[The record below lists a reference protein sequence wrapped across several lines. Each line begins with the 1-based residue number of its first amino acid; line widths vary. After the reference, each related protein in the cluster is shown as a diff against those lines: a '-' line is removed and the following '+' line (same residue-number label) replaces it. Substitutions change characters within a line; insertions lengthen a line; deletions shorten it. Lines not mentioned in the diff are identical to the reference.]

1 MLLLKRGISCLN
13 GVVFVFKQEKPGLVH
28 NALFE
33 VWLKDIQLMV
43 SVWRSEVWFEL
54 RIYNKLYDHNTSSQC
69 VVKEYALK
77 TSSKYTILPLKANF
91 RSNVFLKW

>member
-43 SVWRSEVWFEL
+43 SV
-54 RIYNKLYDHNTSSQC
+54 
-69 VVKEYALK
+69 
-77 TSSKYTILPLKANF
+77 
-91 RSNVFLKW
+91 